1 MNHYLY
7 LLVDL
12 GCLLIPLLF
21 SFHPKIQFQKEWK
34 YFFPANFIV
43 GVLFLIWDEYF
54 TEIGIW
60 GFNPDYLLGYYVG
73 ELPIEEIL
81 FFFCIPYACTFTY
94 FVLQKYTVSIFSKQ
108 TAYYFL
114 MGYGVVALLL
124 LILGFPAWYTSSTM
138 ILVLLVLP
146 ILYKNST
153 AHLPYL
159 FTMYVLITF
168 PFLLSNG
175 ILTGSFI
182 KESIVWYNN
191 AENLNFRVLTIPI
204 EDFFYGFL
212 LLSLNVFCY
221 EKFKK
226 IPFRSQP

>member
-12 GCLLIPLLF
+12 GCLLIPFLF

-34 YFFPANFIV
+34 CFFPANVLV
-43 GVLFLIWDEYF
+43 GILFLIWDEYF
-54 TEIGIW
+54 TEMGVW

-73 ELPIEEIL
+73 ELPLEEIL

-94 FVLQKYTVSIFSKQ
+94 FVLQKYTLSLFSPTSAQ
-108 TAYYFL
+108 YFIIAYGFL
-114 MGYGVVALLL
+114 ALVLF
-124 LILGFPAWYTSSTM
+124 IIGFPAWYTSMTM
-138 ILVLLVLP
+138 VWVLLFLP
-146 ILYKNST
+146 ILHLYSHR
-153 AHLPYL
+153 HLPYL

-182 KESIVWYNN
+182 KEPIVWYNN
-191 AENLNFRVLTIPI
+191 AENLNFRVFTIPI

-212 LLSLNVFCY
+212 LLSLNIFCY
-221 EKFKK
+221 ETCKK
-226 IPFRSQP
+226 HALST